1 MRYQFLTVDVF
12 TDRIF
17 GGNPLA
23 VLPDAR
29 GLNADQMQRIAAE
42 FNLSE
47 TTFVLPPENPAHTRR
62 VRIFV
67 PTSELPFA
75 GHPTVGTAFV
85 LAAIGEVKAE
95 RIVFAEGVGP
105 VPVNIRYQAGRPVFS
120 QLVAAKIPEFGP
132 DPPPAAEV
140 AAALSLTPADIVTGG
155 LGTRGISAGLP
166 FLAVP
171 LVSLDALARARVDSE
186 RWRRTFGSWWS
197 QQVYMFHR
205 MDGRIRAR
213 MYAPSFGIPEDPATG
228 SAAAA
233 FAGYLFEADGRPSG
247 SLKWTIEQ
255 GVEMGRPSLLEVEAD
270 ASGGRLIEVR
280 VGGASVLVTEGTIE
294 VPG

>member
-1 MRYQFLTVDVF
+1 MRYRFLTADVF

-29 GLNADQMQRIAAE
+29 GLRTEQMQRIAAE

-47 TTFVLPPENPAHTRR
+47 TTFVLPAENSANTRR

-67 PTSELPFA
+67 PTKELPFA

-85 LAAIGEVKAE
+85 LATIGEVKTE
-95 RIVFAEGVGP
+95 RVIFEEGVGP
-105 VPVNIRYQAGRPVFS
+105 VQVNIRYRDGRPVFCE
-120 QLVAAKIPEFGP
+120 LIAAKIPEFGP
-132 DPPPAAEV
+132 QAPPV
-140 AAALSLTPADIVTGG
+140 ADIAGALCLSPTDIATGG
-155 LGTRGISAGLP
+155 LGARGITAGIP

-171 LVSLDALARARVDSE
+171 LASLEALARARIDSE
-186 RWRRTFGSWWS
+186 RWRRAFGSWWS

-205 MDGRIRAR
+205 QDGRLRAR
-213 MYAPSFGIPEDPATG
+213 MYAPTFGIAEDPATG

-233 FAGYLFEADGRPSG
+233 IAGYLFEIDGRPNG
-247 SLKWTIEQ
+247 LLKWTIEQ
-255 GVEMGRPSLLEVEAD
+255 GVEMGRPSILQVEAKGE
-270 ASGGRLIEVR
+270 GGKLTEVR

-294 VPG
+294 VPD